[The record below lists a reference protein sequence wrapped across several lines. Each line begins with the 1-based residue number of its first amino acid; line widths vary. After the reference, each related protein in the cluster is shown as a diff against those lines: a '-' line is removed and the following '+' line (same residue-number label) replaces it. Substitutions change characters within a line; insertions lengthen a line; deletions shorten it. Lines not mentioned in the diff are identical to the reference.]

1 MEINKK
7 IILSISFFLI
17 FSFIFPVNADIE
29 SPRKQMK
36 QGIPAEEIRCK
47 EGLELVIRTNTMPA
61 CVRPE
66 TMDKMLEKG
75 IILAK
80 KIIKTDSEIET
91 VPASSMSVVNFY
103 ITDHDLNLSCRG
115 IEIVSTKGLFEFT
128 INGISIQG
136 PEKMIETDTIQVN
149 FI

>member
-1 MEINKK
+1 
-7 IILSISFFLI
+7 
-17 FSFIFPVNADIE
+17 
-29 SPRKQMK
+29 MK